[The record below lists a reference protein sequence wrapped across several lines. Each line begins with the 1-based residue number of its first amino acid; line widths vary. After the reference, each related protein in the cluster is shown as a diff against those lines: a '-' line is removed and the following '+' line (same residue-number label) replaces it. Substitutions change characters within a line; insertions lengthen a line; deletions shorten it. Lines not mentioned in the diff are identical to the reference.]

1 MVDQDH
7 RVNQRGLVLI
17 VIEVVDGLEVVAR
30 PPSIKVRSIS
40 GDHRIFLFEAL
51 GVSLLLSILGSLGF
65 DLFPVLN
72 GFPVRL
78 APLCSWNPLEHSL
91 FLEYPDGISII
102 LILSLVVMKSF
113 NL

>member
-78 APLCSWNPLEHSL
+78 ASLCSWNTLEQSL
-91 FLEYPDGISII
+91 LLENLDG
-102 LILSLVVMKSF
+102 LSE
-113 NL
+113 